1 MADLLVSYLSKV
13 KTNNTQAAAPLDINT
28 ANRIQPFADKGTLLP
43 SRIFGSPIQYA
54 KDLGKDV
61 VNIGKGVKG
70 KSNDHNLGRMN
81 DVGMKVGSLAIATYL
96 FMKNPLKLSKTMEFV
111 GFGSFF
117 ASMALWPKL
126 FIQLPLKLRT
136 GVDIHR
142 KYQDSENRKKLF
154 FQDPKY
160 VPWSLVSQEELDKI
174 GDKNGIS
181 RDLPNRNDAI
191 KATAQKIAVQG
202 NTLWMM
208 TAGFATPIMSSLIC
222 SGAEKLIAQK
232 QLKTRLDK
240 SSKNLSELMDPIKK
254 QEIQAEEYKKASTA
268 AKENLERIFKTY
280 GDKEMTEE
288 VINSV
293 ANDLSVDL
301 PSCRDG
307 IIKQLKSMSGA
318 PLLTLNEKAIAGL
331 LEDNEELFD
340 ITGINSKEFK
350 EIIETTLSSGKPY
363 EQATE
368 SVISEI
374 MGRCGEEV
382 SLLER
387 EALKEN
393 LSNSLRMQTP
403 ISRALTVNARKAEL
417 TKMSDLFANFNADR
431 AVFQEYINA
440 RVAQTPDSFI
450 AHQWGKVNNKFFE
463 ILGINKDDIIKAK
476 AGGMDTKNLLV
487 SKLEALSKT
496 EHGEY
501 ENAIQQ
507 MAAAIE
513 EYDQTLSTRLIDP
526 ISGKSFEETVK
537 AAIGSA
543 TGDAATK
550 FKNAGFGDIA
560 ETFVGQDIEK
570 GLRTTTVGSLK
581 NALEQMVDYE
591 MLGARACFYRMFES
605 LDVFR
610 RINSGTVEKQLRAL
624 GGHIDGLN
632 ASPRQIQEFL
642 WEEMLGSVSGRKKG
656 EVKNRDLKVSMLR
669 ETAGEHKLVQ
679 RLAMMSVDVTAD
691 DKEKAKIKELIQKFD
706 EIMGL
711 ATPEER
717 EQEIKKLLAE
727 KYPAPSQAR
736 IDSLSKLDAL
746 VKEYVT
752 RNVSADALVNE
763 FDTIKKEPNLTQ
775 KLYRLMKDDSGK
787 AEWII
792 KQVDEIM
799 GTQDIAQREQAV
811 RTLIKE
817 QFAGSNDAK
826 YIEDLTKD
834 AVEYIQR
841 TKNVSSLAKTIA
853 NFPPMGSLAQE
864 LFQANGYSVADELGR
879 IMCCS
884 DVEKRKGLVKSLV
897 EDKLGQKQKD
907 EELAQITEEA
917 LDYVKKGFAK
927 GHIGQ
932 ILAPAQGRSDI
943 REALEG
949 VFGRKI
955 KLASEY
961 HNALQSISDA
971 KWSSAENRKNT
982 EYIIEE
988 INRSLANDDIAQIEA
1003 KITNLI
1009 SEKLA
1014 KYNDAEKLKGFL
1026 LDFVRNNKQKDA
1038 LSNALR
1044 DYEDN
1049 RLFWANIADS
1059 MSNYDNGRIE
1069 EIIGKIKNTIT
1080 EGKITL
1086 QTEKLF
1092 ASADEYR
1099 AIMHILYQ
1107 QDFDGTTV
1115 KALEQ
1120 AGEQTTKS
1128 LFPSFRKGIVQLR
1141 EDFIN
1146 YIGVSSNWRY
1156 VGRDLIGLEGAAK
1169 PDLKHRLVAKSL
1181 VDTIKEHADTTFN
1194 SKKWLKMFG
1203 GAAAVLVGTTLL
1215 AELFFGRKD
1224 SSIKGDN
1231 K

>member
-1 MADLLVSYLSKV
+1 MADLLVSYLNKV
-13 KTNNTQAAAPLDINT
+13 KTNNTQAAAPLDLNT

-43 SRIFGSPIQYA
+43 SRIFGSPIEYA

-81 DVGMKVGSLAIATYL
+81 DIGMKVGSLAIATYL

-160 VPWSLVSQEELDKI
+160 VPWSLVPQEELDKI

-208 TAGFATPIMSSLIC
+208 TAGFATPIMSSLMC
-222 SGAEKLIAQK
+222 SQAEKAIAQR
-232 QLKTRLDK
+232 QLKTRLK
-240 SSKNLSELMDPIKK
+240 ESSKNLSELLNSVQK
-254 QEIQAEEYKKASTA
+254 QEVRSEDYEKATKA
-268 AKENLERIFKTY
+268 AQDNLEKIIKQY

-293 ANDLSVDL
+293 ATDLSVDL
-301 PSCRDG
+301 PACREG
-307 IIKQLKSMSGA
+307 IVKQLRGMAKEA
-318 PLLTLNEKAIAGL
+318 PLKLDEKAIAGL
-331 LEDNEELFD
+331 IEDNEELFD
-340 ITGINSKEFK
+340 ITGVDAEQFK
-350 EIIETTLSSGKPY
+350 NIVKNTLSSGKPY
-363 EQATE
+363 EQATA
-368 SVISEI
+368 SVISDI

-403 ISRALTVNARKAEL
+403 IKKALTISDCKPQL
-417 TKMSDLFANFNADR
+417 SKMSDIFADFNAER
-431 AVFQEYINA
+431 TVFQEYINA

-476 AGGMDTKNLLV
+476 AGGMDAKSLLV
-487 SKLEALSKT
+487 SKLEALSKNEEKYKEAMT
-496 EHGEY
+496 K
-501 ENAIQQ
+501 

-513 EYDQTLSTRLIDP
+513 EYDKTLATKLIDP
-526 ISGKSFEETVK
+526 ISGKGFEETVK
-537 AAIGSA
+537 TAIGNA
-543 TGDAATK
+543 TNDAALR
-550 FKNAGFGDIA
+550 FKKAGFADIA
-560 ETFVGQDIEK
+560 ETFVGHDIEK
-570 GLRTTTVGSLK
+570 GLSTTAVGSLK

-605 LDVFR
+605 LDVFK

-656 EVKNRDLKVSMLR
+656 EVKNRDLKVSLLR
-669 ETAGEHKLVQ
+669 ETSGEHKLVQ
-679 RLAMMSVDVTAD
+679 RLAMMSVD
-691 DKEKAKIKELIQKFD
+691 DKTKATGIIQKID

-727 KYPAPSQAR
+727 KYPAPSQAK

-752 RNVSADALVNE
+752 RNVSADALVN
-763 FDTIKKEPNLTQ
+763 DIDAIKKEPKLTQ
-775 KLYRLMKDDSGK
+775 SLYRLMKDDSGK

-817 QFAGSNDAK
+817 QFAGSNDTK

-834 AVEYIQR
+834 AVEYIKR

-864 LFQANGYSVADELGR
+864 LFQANGDSVADELGR

-927 GHIGQ
+927 GHIRQ
-932 ILAPAQGRSDI
+932 ILAPAKGRSDI

-961 HNALQSISDA
+961 HAALQSISDA

-988 INRSLANDDIAQIEA
+988 INRSLATDDIAQIEA

-1038 LSNALR
+1038 LSNAVK

-1049 RLFWANIADS
+1049 RLFWANIADA
-1059 MSNYDNGRIE
+1059 MSNYDNGRIAKM
-1069 EIIGKIKNTIT
+1069 IGKIKSTIT

-1092 ASADEYR
+1092 ASSDEYR

-1107 QDFDGTTV
+1107 QDFDGTTRQV
-1115 KALEQ
+1115 LDAVDDQ
-1120 AGEQTTKS
+1120 AKNA
-1128 LFPSFRKGIVQLR
+1128 LFPSFKKGITQLR

-1169 PDLKHRLVAKSL
+1169 PDFKHRLVAKSL

-1194 SKKWLKMFG
+1194 SRKWLKMFG
-1203 GAAAVLVGTTLL
+1203 GAAIALVGTTLL
-1215 AELFFGRKD
+1215 AELFFGKKD